1 MKILHSA
8 DWHLDA
14 PLSSLE
20 EKARDTLQR
29 EMKKIPEK
37 IARLCKQE
45 GCELMLLTGDLFD
58 GAWSRQTLET
68 VKQTLGELKI
78 PVVITPGN
86 HDFCA
91 PGSPYWQEQWP
102 ENVHIF
108 KKAKIESIVLPELDC
123 RIYGAG
129 FEAMDCP
136 GLLKRFRAEGE
147 EKWHIGALHGEA
159 GNANSTYCPITK
171 YQIQESGLDYLAL
184 GHIHKQG
191 SLPAGETVCVWPG
204 CPMGHG
210 FDETGEKGVM
220 IVELD
225 EGVNV
230 RFKMLDA
237 PRFYDEDVDVS
248 DDPALALAG
257 VLPAVASDDFYRIT
271 LSGYSAGVD
280 LQALQVKFSHIPNL
294 ILRDETQPEVD
305 LWSNTDQ
312 DTLEGILFAA
322 LKENLDSPS
331 PEIAN
336 RALLAARICRR
347 ILDGQEVKLP

>member
-20 EKARDTLQR
+20 EKAAEALRK
-29 EMKKIPEK
+29 EMEKIPKKI
-37 IARLCKQE
+37 AVLCKQE
-45 GCELMLLTGDLFD
+45 QCDLMLLTGDLFD
-58 GAWSRQTLET
+58 GAWSRQTLARVQEI
-68 VKQTLGELKI
+68 LGGLEI

-91 PGSPYWQEQWP
+91 PGSPYEGQWP

-108 KKAKIESIVLPELDC
+108 NKPQIESIVIPQLDC

-129 FEAMDCP
+129 YEAMDCP
-136 GLLKRFRAEGE
+136 ALLKRFRAEGE
-147 EKWHIGALHGEA
+147 EKWHIGALHAEA
-159 GNANSTYCPITK
+159 GNAGSVYCPITK
-171 YQIQESGLDYLAL
+171 YQLQESGLDYLAL

-191 SLPAGETVCVWPG
+191 SLPGGETVCVWPG

-220 IVELD
+220 IVTLD
-225 EGVNV
+225 EGVSV
-230 RFKMLDA
+230 RFVMLDT
-237 PRFYDEDVDVS
+237 PRFYDENVDVS
-248 DDPALALAG
+248 EDPAAALAG
-257 VLPAVASDDFYRIT
+257 ILPATESGDFYRVT
-271 LSGYSAGVD
+271 LTGYSSALD
-280 LQALQVKFSHIPNL
+280 LQALQESFSHIPNL
-294 ILRDETQPEVD
+294 TLRDETLPEVD

-312 DTLEGILFAA
+312 DTLEGLLFAA
-322 LKENLDSPS
+322 LKETVDGPG
-331 PEIAN
+331 PEAAS

-347 ILDGQEVKLP
+347 LLDGQEVKLP

>member
-14 PLSSLE
+14 PLSSLDE
-20 EKARDTLQR
+20 NAAQSLRR

-37 IARLCKQE
+37 IAELCMHEK
-45 GCELMLLTGDLFD
+45 CDLMLLTGDLFD
-58 GAWSRQTLET
+58 GAWSRQTLADVQQVLAGLE
-68 VKQTLGELKI
+68 I

-91 PGSPYWQEQWP
+91 PGSPYMEQWP

-108 KKAKIESIVLPELDC
+108 KKAQMESIVLPELDC
-123 RIYGAG
+123 RIYGG
-129 FEAMDCP
+129 GYEAMDCP
-136 GLLKRFRAEGE
+136 ALLKRFRAEGQ
-147 EKWHIGALHGEA
+147 EKWHIGALHAEA
-159 GNANSTYCPITK
+159 GKADSTYCPITK
-171 YQIQESGLDYLAL
+171 YQVQESGLDYLAL

-220 IVELD
+220 IATLD
-225 EGVNV
+225 EGVSV
-230 RFKMLDA
+230 RFAMLDT

-248 DDPALALAG
+248 EDPVAALTG
-257 VLPAVASDDFYRIT
+257 ILPAVESRDFYRVT
-271 LSGYSAGVD
+271 LSGYSSGLD
-280 LQALQVKFSHIPNL
+280 LQGLKEKFSHIPNL
-294 ILRDETQPEVD
+294 LLLDETQPEVD
-305 LWSNTDQ
+305 LWSNINEDS
-312 DTLEGILFAA
+312 LEGLLFAT
-322 LKENLDSPS
+322 LKETVDGISPDA
-331 PEIAN
+331 AN
-336 RALLAARICRR
+336 RAMLAARICRR

>member
-20 EKARDTLQR
+20 EKAAESLRR
-29 EMKKIPEK
+29 EMKKIPAK
-37 IARLCKQE
+37 IAALCRQE
-45 GCELMLLTGDLFD
+45 QCDLMLLTGDLFD
-58 GAWSRQTLET
+58 GAWSRQTLDN
-68 VKQTLGELKI
+68 VKEVLGALEI

-91 PGSPYWQEQWP
+91 QGSPYWEQWP

-108 KKAKIESIVLPELDC
+108 KKAQIESIVLQSLDC
-123 RIYGAG
+123 RIYGG
-129 FEAMDCP
+129 GYEGMDCQ
-136 GLLKRFRAEGE
+136 GLLKHFHAEGA
-147 EKWHIGALHGEA
+147 EKWHIGALHAEA

-191 SLPAGETVCVWPG
+191 SLPGGETVCAWPG

-210 FDETGEKGVM
+210 FDETGEKGVL
-220 IVELD
+220 IATLD
-225 EGVNV
+225 EGVSV
-230 RFKMLDA
+230 RFVMLDT

-248 DDPALALAG
+248 EDAAAALAG
-257 VLPAVASDDFYRIT
+257 ILPAVESEDFYRLS
-271 LSGYSAGVD
+271 LSGYSSGLD
-280 LQALQVKFSHIPNL
+280 LQALQASFPHIPNL
-294 ILRDETQPEVD
+294 ILRDETLPEVD

-312 DTLEGILFAA
+312 DSLEGLLFAA
-322 LKENLDSPS
+322 LKETVDGTS
-331 PEIAN
+331 PEAAS

>member
-14 PLSSLE
+14 PLGSLDQ
-20 EKARDTLQR
+20 KAAQSLRR

-37 IARLCKQE
+37 IAVLCKQE
-45 GCELMLLTGDLFD
+45 GCDLMLLTGDLFD
-58 GAWSRQTLET
+58 GAWSRQTLQN
-68 VKQTLGELKI
+68 VKDILADLQI

-91 PGSPYWQEQWP
+91 LGSPYLEETWP

-108 KKAKIESIVLPELDC
+108 KKPQIESIVLPELDC
-123 RIYGAG
+123 RIYGG
-129 FEAMDCP
+129 GYDAMDCP
-136 GLLKRFRAEGE
+136 ALLKRFRAEGQE
-147 EKWHIGALHGEA
+147 RWHIGALHAEA

-191 SLPAGETVCVWPG
+191 SLPGGETVCVWPG

-210 FDETGEKGVM
+210 FDETGEKGV
-220 IVELD
+220 IIATLD
-225 EGVNV
+225 DGVRVNFV
-230 RFKMLDA
+230 MLDT

-248 DDPALALAG
+248 EDAATALAG
-257 VLPAVASDDFYRIT
+257 ILPAVESGDFYRVT
-271 LSGYSAGVD
+271 LSGYSNGLD
-280 LQALQVKFSHIPNL
+280 LKALQTQFSHVPNL

-312 DTLEGILFAA
+312 DTLEGMLFAS
-322 LKENLDSPS
+322 LKENLDGPS
-331 PEIAN
+331 PEAAS

>member
-14 PLSSLE
+14 PLSSLD
-20 EKARDTLQR
+20 EKGAEALRK

-37 IARLCKQE
+37 IAQLCRQE
-45 GCELMLLTGDLFD
+45 KCDLMLLTGDLFD
-58 GAWSRQTLET
+58 GAWSRQTLKDVQEI
-68 VKQTLGELKI
+68 LGGLEI

-91 PGSPYWQEQWP
+91 PGSPYYEEPWP
-102 ENVHIF
+102 DNVHIF
-108 KKAKIESIVLPELDC
+108 RKAQLQSLGIASLNC
-123 RIYGAG
+123 RIYGG
-129 FEAMDCP
+129 GYEGMDCP
-136 GLLKRFRAEGE
+136 GLLKRFRAEGQ
-147 EKWHIGALHGEA
+147 EKWHIGALHAEA
-159 GNANSTYCPITK
+159 GNANSAYCPITK

-191 SLPAGETVCVWPG
+191 SLPGGETVCVWPG

-220 IVELD
+220 IVTLD
-225 EGVNV
+225 EGVDV
-230 RFKMLDA
+230 RFAMLDT
-237 PRFYDEDVDVS
+237 PRFYDENVDVS
-248 DDPALALAG
+248 EDAVAALAG
-257 VLPAVASDDFYRIT
+257 ILPAVETQDFYRIT
-271 LSGYSAGVD
+271 LCGYSSGLD
-280 LQALQVKFSHIPNL
+280 LTALKEQFSHIPRL
-294 ILRDETQPEVD
+294 YLRDETQPEVD

-312 DTLEGILFAA
+312 DSLEGLLFAT
-322 LKENLDSPS
+322 LKENLDFGS
-331 PEIAN
+331 PEAAS